1 MPVLLV
7 LLLVASVLDLNWP
20 AAALPFWMP
29 TESGEWVAGPLP
41 PALTVALTASLVGLS
56 VLTSFAVS
64 LRTARVLHHHPERR
78 ARAARVYA
86 RWRQVAF
93 YLNLGITAAAIFAFG
108 WGHWV
113 HTTFLD
119 LPSAAEVAA
128 VMAGDADPTTAA
140 PHTHRL
146 LPFAELLVPAPYLLT
161 MMLNW
166 FGYWPAERALF
177 RAAHPDRSF
186 WSPFGFWLNNARQFL
201 VTAFL
206 PVLLCVTHQ
215 TVTRLFPETTH
226 HWWYQI
232 GISFSALGLASLLPL
247 VIRPLLGL
255 KRLPPGPV
263 RDRLEATA
271 RRLGVRFTD
280 LLLWPT
286 RGSMANAMVI
296 GVIPWAR
303 YVIFTDSLL
312 DGLEPDELDAVFGH
326 EAGHARYGHLP
337 YYFLFLTLSGGAVSG
352 LVLLIGAVLTLF
364 GVNVERIPDSVASFI
379 PLPML
384 AIMGIYLFVVFGWL
398 SRVCERQADIF
409 GSRTGSCGNPAC
421 TGHDADTPL
430 AARGRGLC
438 PTGVRSMVR
447 ALDRVMVLNGWD
459 GVQGRGNLFQRVMSW
474 VRSWQHGPMAVRV
487 DYLLGLIDRPERA
500 DRHDRKA
507 FWVRLVLV
515 LVLLHMAAAGAVV
528 GGSELLKLM
537 MM

>member
-1 MPVLLV
+1 MPILLV
-7 LLLVASVLDLNWP
+7 LLLVASVLDLTWP
-20 AAALPFWMP
+20 AAACPLWVP
-29 TESGEWVAGPLP
+29 TESGEWVRAPFP
-41 PALTVALTASLVGLS
+41 PALTVGLTFGMVGVS
-56 VLTSFAVS
+56 VLVSLAVS
-64 LRTARVLHHHPERR
+64 LRTARVLQNHPERR

-86 RWRQVAF
+86 HWRQVAF
-93 YLNLGITAAAIFAFG
+93 YLNIGITAAAIFAFG

-113 HTTFLD
+113 HTTFRD

-128 VMAGDADPTTAA
+128 VMTGDPTAVVAT
-140 PHTHRL
+140 HTYRL

-161 MMLNW
+161 MLLNW

-177 RAAHPDRSF
+177 RAAHKDRPF

-201 VTAFL
+201 VTVFL

-215 TVTRLFPETTH
+215 TATRLFPQTTH
-226 HWWYQI
+226 QWWYQL
-232 GISFSALGLASLLPL
+232 GVSLSAIGLATLLPL

-263 RDRLEATA
+263 RDRLEAAA

-280 LLLWPT
+280 YLLWPT
-286 RGSMANAMVI
+286 HGAVANAMVI

-303 YVIFTDSLL
+303 YVIFTDRLL

-326 EAGHARYGHLP
+326 EAGHARFGHLP
-337 YYFLFLTLSGGAVSG
+337 YYMLFLTLSGGAVSG
-352 LVLLIGAVLTLF
+352 LALVIGAALTLL
-364 GVNVERIPDSVASFI
+364 GVNVEIPESVGSFL
-379 PLPML
+379 PLPVL
-384 AIMGIYLFVVFGWL
+384 AVMGVYLFVVFGWL

-421 TGHDADTPL
+421 TGHDADTVLVP
-430 AARGRGLC
+430 RGRGLC

-459 GVQGRGNLFQRVMSW
+459 GVPGRGNLFQRAMSW
-474 VRSWQHGPMAVRV
+474 VRSWQHGPMAARSN
-487 DYLLGLIDRPERA
+487 YLLGLIDRPERA

-507 FWVRLVLV
+507 FWVRLVMAV
-515 LVLLHMAAAGAVV
+515 ALLGMAVAGGVV
-528 GGSELLKLM
+528 GGSELLRLM
-537 MM
+537 TM